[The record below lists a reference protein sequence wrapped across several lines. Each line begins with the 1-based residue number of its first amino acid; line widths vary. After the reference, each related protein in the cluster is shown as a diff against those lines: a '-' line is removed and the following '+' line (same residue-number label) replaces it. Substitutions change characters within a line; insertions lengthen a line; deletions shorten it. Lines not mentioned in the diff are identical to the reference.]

1 MNWNELLLD
10 LLFGVITVA
19 LPIVVAALCK
29 YLGQLFDKI
38 GIEIDH
44 LVVKN
49 TINQVL
55 ELILKVVQSTS
66 QTYVDSLKASG
77 EFNEEAKKKAFND
90 TKETI
95 LALLN
100 EESKEIIQTLY
111 GDIEAWLNVQIEA
124 AVKESK
130 KTSTT

>member
-19 LPIVVAALCK
+19 LPVVVAVLCK

-77 EFNEEAKKKAFND
+77 EFNEEAQKKAFND

-111 GDIEAWLNVQIEA
+111 GDIEAWLNVQIES
-124 AVKESK
+124 AVKELK
-130 KTSTT
+130 TTSTT